1 MIYTHW
7 TFNQIQENHGIWKLF
22 IIFWVYFRC
31 LHFQQIFLSLV
42 CKKFILINYYKC
54 LLPKHLPTFWQKKY
68 YPHQLSFSAITL
80 RNNLKTLFLTEGNTL
95 DFIIISLWF
104 FLNSIKLIVLFLLG
118 RMYSWFT
125 RHLIFPLLALVPPIA
140 VAFVTNSL
148 EFLVGITGSY
158 AGAGIQYVVPA
169 LLVYFGRSAS
179 VNAIG
184 VG

>member
-1 MIYTHW
+1 MVYESCSLFSESISGVY
-7 TFNQIQENHGIWKLF
+7 TFNKFSYHWYVKNSYLL
-22 IIFWVYFRC
+22 IIINAYC
-31 LHFQQIFLSLV
+31 LSTYLHFV
-42 CKKFILINYYKC
+42 KKNYN
-54 LLPKHLPTFWQKKY
+54 P
-68 YPHQLSFSAITL
+68 QLSFSAITL

-95 DFIIISLWF
+95 NFILLNLTMIF
-104 FLNSIKLIVLFLLG
+104 FKIALKLIVEFLLG